1 MASWLSKV
9 PETQINVRT
18 KDVVNN
24 IKNIQLDPK
33 EKLVSFDVTSLYT
46 RVPAM
51 EALRIAANKLY
62 TNDNLI
68 DERPPISKTV
78 FIQIGKLALNNIV
91 MLTNDGYYIQK
102 AGLAMG
108 SPLSALLANVWLTQ
122 FDERFKAMKSKWY
135 YRYVDDV
142 FMTLHEDVIES
153 TLEK

>member
-1 MASWLSKV
+1 MPLRPVLSTVNSIYHTIAKKVASWLSKV

-24 IKNIQLDPK
+24 IKNVQLDPN

-62 TNDNLI
+62 KNDNLI

-122 FDERFKAMKSKWY
+122 FDERL
-135 YRYVDDV
+135 RQ
-142 FMTLHEDVIES
+142 
-153 TLEK
+153 